1 MIRRAV
7 LGFVASSSLLVVR
20 PAAAQDEGAVATF
33 RKARAEVVEK
43 LEAFAAWCGSNNCPG
58 DRDRAYETVLEI
70 EPDDAA
76 ARKALHYE
84 RGKDGK
90 WRRSGAGS
98 SSQIDPARAA
108 EVADRRD
115 AAVRA
120 LRDAALTLVFEP
132 DVPFD
137 VRERAVEDLLAV
149 DPSSPEGRS
158 ANHEKKVDGKW
169 LLDETIA
176 ARKRRAELT
185 KSTADARKSAAQP
198 TKSPPSADETAIV
211 PNCGPAYRNAFVHVV
226 AGPGTGE
233 AEEVARVVEAVGR
246 LYADAFGD
254 QPPTY
259 AGFRLWL
266 FASPADGVAAM
277 DRDPRF
283 TPAERAMN
291 RSLSSGWCSK
301 GFECFVWPES
311 PDDRIEVAMRQT
323 LGAHVRATYGVETK
337 HGWAFEGVG
346 QWFSEIV
353 LGRHRCFFVRPSDY
367 AGQTDPAQA
376 ELRQRLM
383 AVGSDWLAE
392 ARDLERSARWPEMR
406 VFMGR
411 DVNTMTIEDMLA
423 GYALMRFLIE
433 GRGPHE
439 TAEVLRSV
447 GKGGAPDAW
456 IGERLGMT
464 LEHLDRRLRR
474 WLRESK

>member
-1 MIRRAV
+1 MMRRAV
-7 LGFVASSSLLVVR
+7 LAVVVSSSLLAAR
-20 PAAAQDEGAVATF
+20 PAQAQDDAVTTF

-43 LEAFAAWCGSNNCPG
+43 LEAFAAWCGANNCPG

-70 EPDDAA
+70 EPDDAS

-84 RGKDGK
+84 RGKDGR

-98 SSQIDPARAA
+98 SSQTDPVRAA
-108 EVADRRD
+108 DVADRRD

-149 DPSSPEGRS
+149 DPASPEGRS

-169 LLDETIA
+169 LLEETIA
-176 ARKRRAELT
+176 ARRRREELT
-185 KSTADARKSAAQP
+185 KSVADARRAAAQP
-198 TKSPPSADETAIV
+198 TKSAPSAAHAAIV
-211 PNCGPAYRNAFVHVV
+211 PNCGPEYRNAFVRVV

-233 AEEVARVVEAVGR
+233 AEEVARVVEATGR
-246 LYADAFGD
+246 LYKDAFGD
-254 QPPTY
+254 PAPTY

-266 FASPADGVAAM
+266 FASKEDGVAAM

-291 RSLSSGWCSK
+291 RNLSSGWCSK
-301 GFECFVWPES
+301 AFECYVWPET
-311 PDDRIEVAMRQT
+311 PDDRIEVSMRQT

-337 HGWAFEGVG
+337 QGWAFEGVG

-367 AGQTDPAQA
+367 AGQPDPAQ
-376 ELRQRLM
+376 EDLRRRLM
-383 AVGSDWLAE
+383 EVGSDWLAE

-406 VFMGR
+406 VLLGR

-423 GYALMRFLIE
+423 GYALARFFIE
-433 GRGPHE
+433 GRAPHE
-439 TAEVLRSV
+439 AADVMRSV
-447 GKGGAPDAW
+447 GKGGAADAW
-456 IGERLGMT
+456 IRDRLGMT

-474 WLRESK
+474 WVRESK